1 MDTTALEE
9 KIMEILTEVNDEI
22 AGFEGDNL
30 FEAGLLDSF
39 QVIDV
44 VAELED
50 AFDIEIDAAY
60 VVEENFATKDAIVTL
75 MRQLTGI
82 SA

>member
-60 VVEENFATKDAIVTL
+60 VVEENFATIDAIVTL

>member
-1 MDTTALEE
+1 MGTTALEE